1 MSKFS
6 VKKPFTV
13 LVAVIAAITLGFV
26 SLSKLQLDLLPEI
39 SLPYL
44 IVITTYPGASAEKVE
59 EEVCK
64 PMEDALG
71 TINGVENIY
80 SICNEN
86 YGMVELEFQDGT
98 DLDSAMVKVSSALNT
113 LESYLPDDCGTP
125 SIMEI
130 GTNLMASIYLAV
142 SMEGMSAEELSQFV
156 EDNVTAT
163 VAWNKLYHKSLFGDI
178 RYPFGKLY
186 EDEFVTYKILYKAG
200 SIAVC
205 DEKLYMYFVNNEG
218 ITKSEWSIKHLDAI
232 EALEERDEWIV
243 KHKLWEYRNW
253 TKKHLLQVY
262 QWQYFQLKNEKQY
275 HKYRKNISKKI
286 RKILLTQRKQLG
298 IDINNY
304 SDCYYIVFPIA
315 MRIYGAYNIYLK
327 KYKENGFMYAIKAVI
342 THISKR

>member
-113 LESYLPDDCGTP
+113 LESYLPEDCGTP

-142 SMEGMSAEELSQFV
+142 SMDGMSAEDLFKRIQTENYDSTRVFYFNGAKQLIKHINTIKQTIRENSL
-156 EDNVTAT
+156 D
-163 VAWNKLYHKSLFGDI
+163 WN
-178 RYPFGKLY
+178 
-186 EDEFVTYKILYKAG
+186 EFVILADSSTKKEQSSG
-200 SIAVC
+200 
-205 DEKLYMYFVNNEG
+205 DEKLYDRIATMEG
-218 ITKSEWSIKHLDAI
+218 IKELNANNICFNTSEIPYTSILSYKGLECKHVVLVINSRVNINTFELYVGMTRAI
-232 EALEERDEWIV
+232 IDLQ
-243 KHKLWEYRNW
+243 
-253 TKKHLLQVY
+253 LLVLQ
-262 QWQYFQLKNEKQY
+262 
-275 HKYRKNISKKI
+275 
-286 RKILLTQRKQLG
+286 
-298 IDINNY
+298 
-304 SDCYYIVFPIA
+304 
-315 MRIYGAYNIYLK
+315 
-327 KYKENGFMYAIKAVI
+327 
-342 THISKR
+342 

>member
-1 MSKFS
+1 MPKIS
-6 VKKPFTV
+6 VIVPIYSVEKYLNRCVDSILNQTFTDFECILVDDGSPDNCGKICDEYAKKDKRVKVIHKPNGGLSDARNAGIDVAQGECLSFIDSDDWIHPQMLEILYNGIVKNNVILSVCAYEETENEKPFEK
-13 LVAVIAAITLGFV
+13 IEKPIF
-26 SLSKLQLDLLPEI
+26 EI
-39 SLPYL
+39 Q
-44 IVITTYPGASAEKVE
+44 
-59 EEVCK
+59 
-64 PMEDALG
+64 
-71 TINGVENIY
+71 NGMDFLVEN
-80 SICNEN
+80 
-86 YGMVELEFQDGT
+86 
-98 DLDSAMVKVSSALNT
+98 
-113 LESYLPDDCGTP
+113 
-125 SIMEI
+125 
-130 GTNLMASIYLAV
+130 
-142 SMEGMSAEELSQFV
+142 
-156 EDNVTAT
+156 NVTAV
-163 VAWNKLYHKSLFGDI
+163 VAWNKLYHKGLFDNI
-178 RYPFGKLY
+178 RYPVGKIH